1 MGGWGVA
8 LLSCHNCL
16 QSFLYL
22 IKYMFVSTFSP
33 SYVSDLHIC
42 LHHLCVWYPRKPEK
56 GTRPPGA
63 GVTDGYKLPP
73 GCWASNLGSLQKQHE
88 RLPHG
93 QISSTPEIFTF
104 NKQAFALSI
113 LQSTQEIWLAHAS
126 TSRNYS
132 AHERR
137 QTQAVKITPTSSHL
151 HGGNKKSLFI
161 LELIN

>member
-1 MGGWGVA
+1 MSAPFV
-8 LLSCHNCL
+8 CL
-16 QSFLYL
+16 
-22 IKYMFVSTFSP
+22 V
-33 SYVSDLHIC
+33 
-42 LHHLCVWYPRKPEK
+42 PEK
-56 GTRPPGA
+56 ARKRHETPWSWSYRWLQTA
-63 GVTDGYKLPP
+63 TWVL
-73 GCWASNLGSLQKQHE
+73 ASNLGSLQKQHE

-113 LQSTQEIWLAHAS
+113 LQSTQEIWLAHAN